1 MSGRMEVLQEQNIA
15 IGEPY
20 NYVDLVGEIDLHDL
34 LIMIDNDIED
44 TRKNWIH
51 YPINQSY
58 QAMATVGNR
67 YIAQLETQKAAIE
80 LLIEKRYAR
89 EIQVEEN
96 VIKQIPKEIIAT
108 PKKTIDY
115 TRGLL
120 IGGLLFT
127 GLLLI
132 LIWRIG

>member
-1 MSGRMEVLQEQNIA
+1 MATVLELVKQKNIE

-20 NYVDLVGEIDLHDL
+20 DYLQLVGKMELEAL
-34 LIMIDNDIED
+34 LILIDKDIED
-44 TRKNWIH
+44 TRKKWIH
-51 YPINQSY
+51 PTINWTY
-58 QAMATVGNR
+58 QAMATAGNR
-67 YIAQLETQKAAIE
+67 YITNLEAQKVGIE
-80 LLIEKRYAR
+80 LLIKRRDAR
-89 EIQVEEN
+89 EIAVEEN

-120 IGGLLFT
+120 IGGILFT
-127 GLLLI
+127 GLMLL